1 MSKTIGQEPND
12 SVFGSP
18 LRKMRAD
25 LLAVAIGGP
34 VENYMKDGSGPDNQG
49 KGWKDL

>member
-1 MSKTIGQEPND
+1 MSMKSNRELNG

-18 LRKMRAD
+18 VRKMRAD
-25 LLAVAIGGP
+25 LLAVALGGP
-34 VENYMKDGSGPDNQG
+34 GENYMKDGGGPDNQN